1 MDVKK
6 GLEGVTIKPL
16 SLSCNRLLIYT
27 AVYFTVVVNYPFLT
41 GFISAI
47 LKLSE
52 FKFLFLLSVPVFL
65 CGLLTL
71 LFSVFSVKYIIKPV
85 LVSLTLIS
93 SLVLY
98 AAVNYGVVFDYGM
111 IENSVETNSA
121 EAFSY
126 LNTELIVFFAVFG
139 LAPAWLIASSQ
150 ITYRP
155 LLGET
160 LDRLKLVA
168 TAMITV
174 IVIGYF
180 FYQDYAA
187 VGRNNSHLKK
197 FLTPSQ
203 YLSSSFKYAKRNY
216 FDEPLIYR
224 VLDEA
229 PISLNPE
236 QKQVVVLVVGETA
249 RASNFSNIGYNK
261 PTNSHTSPYSPVSFA
276 HMTACGTATAVSVP
290 CMFSS
295 LTRENFDRRTADHQQ
310 NLVDVL
316 QLAGVD
322 VLWIDNNGCKSVCN
336 RVPTTKI
343 DKQQNSPLCDGE
355 YCQDEALLP
364 PLADKLKQL
373 NRNKTLV
380 VLHMMGSHGPTYYKR
395 YPDAH
400 KKFVPDCQRSDIQN
414 CSSEELV
421 NTYDNTIA
429 YTDFVLSEVIKQ
441 LHALPSSYQ
450 KSMMYVSDH
459 GESLGESGAYLHGFP
474 YSIAPEEQKHIPMMF
489 WQQATANHA
498 VNAQQ
503 QSCLRAIAKSEAVSH
518 DNFYHS
524 VLGLFAV
531 SAKPYRESLD
541 LFARCS

>member
-6 GLEGVTIKPL
+6 GLEGFKVKPL
-16 SLSCNRLLIYT
+16 SLSCNMLLIYT
-27 AVYFTVVVNYPFLT
+27 AVYFTVVINYPFLS
-41 GFISAI
+41 GFVAAI
-47 LKLSE
+47 LKLPE

-65 CGLLTL
+65 CGLLII
-71 LFSVFSVKYIIKPV
+71 LFSVFSPKYLIKPV
-85 LVSLTLIS
+85 LVVLTLVS

-126 LNTELIVFFAVFG
+126 LNLELVLFFAVFG
-139 LAPAWLIASSQ
+139 IAPAWLIASSKLQ
-150 ITYRP
+150 YRSF
-155 LLGET
+155 LSET
-160 LDRLKLVA
+160 LDRAKLIIGAVFVVF
-168 TAMITV
+168 I
-174 IVIGYF
+174 IGYF

-187 VGRNNSHLKK
+187 VGRNNNHLKK

-216 FDEPLIYR
+216 F
-224 VLDEA
+224 EA
-229 PISLNPE
+229 PLVYQMLDTNPVDLAAE
-236 QKQVVVLVVGETA
+236 NKQVVVLVVGETA
-249 RASNFSNIGYNK
+249 RAANFSNLGYGK
-261 PTNSHTSPYSPVSFA
+261 ATNSHTAPYQPVSFA
-276 HMTACGTATAVSVP
+276 KMFSCGTATAVSVP

-295 LTRENFDRRTADHQQ
+295 LEKSNFDRREADHQQ
-310 NLVDVL
+310 NLVDML

-322 VLWIDNNGCKSVCN
+322 VLWIDNNGCKDVCN
-336 RVPTTKI
+336 RIPTIKVDTKQ
-343 DKQQNSPLCDGE
+343 DSPLCDGQ

-364 PLADKLKQL
+364 PLANKLKSISQ
-373 NRNKTLV
+373 NKTLI

-395 YPDAH
+395 YPNAH
-400 KKFVPDCQRSDIQN
+400 KKFLPDCQRSDIQN

-429 YTDFVLSEVIKQ
+429 YTDYVLSQVIQQ
-441 LHALPSSYQ
+441 LHALPSEYQ
-450 KSMMYVSDH
+450 KNMIYVSDH

-474 YSIAPEEQKHIPMMF
+474 YSIAPQEQIHIPLMF
-489 WQQATANHA
+489 WQQNTAGQTNQ
-498 VNAQQ
+498 AQQ
-503 QSCLRAIAKSEAVSH
+503 QCLSQLAQNESISH

-524 VLGLFAV
+524 VMGLFSV
-531 SAKPYRESLD
+531 SAKPYKAPLD